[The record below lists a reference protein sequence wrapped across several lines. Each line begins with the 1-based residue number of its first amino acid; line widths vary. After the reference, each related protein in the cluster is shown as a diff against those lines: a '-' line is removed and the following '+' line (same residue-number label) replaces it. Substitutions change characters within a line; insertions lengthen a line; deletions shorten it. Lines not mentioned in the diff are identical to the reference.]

1 MNYPWI
7 EKANRIFVAVLICQF
22 LLTLVIAFFTGTW
35 AEGIVI
41 GLLILALPVFL
52 IKTTPFSAAA
62 RHSVAIA
69 VQLFTALH
77 IQQTMGL
84 TEIHFEIFVMLA
96 FLSFYRD
103 WRVILTSVLV
113 VALHHVLFFIVQ
125 STGRPIYIFEE
136 GHLTFAMLVVHA
148 LFAVTEAGVLMYVA
162 KLTYKEAINAHNLA
176 SSVKHILAKEGVFNL
191 SEFNQSNKDQSEFN
205 RLLVSFSSIIE
216 QAKSVSNS
224 VLASAIEV
232 ESLTQN
238 VQNAT
243 DENVKQ
249 INDIAHATDELVV
262 ANQRVFEEAQSADT
276 NATTAFDATDK
287 TKQIIENSASNI
299 DSLKSDLTATSS
311 TIGQL
316 AEKCNQIEEVMNA
329 IKSIS
334 DQTNLLAL
342 NAAIESAR
350 AGEHGR
356 GFAVVAD
363 EVRKLAMKTRENAEQ
378 ISEITA
384 SLTNEASLSVEQM
397 TKCLNQANETVD
409 LAKDASIMMT
419 DVVSNIEHM
428 RHNIVSVTS
437 AAEEQTTV
445 SRNITQSTQQLSDNS
460 GHLTQS
466 ATESTLQ
473 FKQMKL
479 DIDSLSKEL
488 SRFESN

>member
-1 MNYPWI
+1 M
-7 EKANRIFVAVLICQF
+7 
-22 LLTLVIAFFTGTW
+22 
-35 AEGIVI
+35 
-41 GLLILALPVFL
+41 
-52 IKTTPFSAAA
+52 
-62 RHSVAIA
+62 
-69 VQLFTALH
+69 
-77 IQQTMGL
+77 
-84 TEIHFEIFVMLA
+84 
-96 FLSFYRD
+96 
-103 WRVILTSVLV
+103 
-113 VALHHVLFFIVQ
+113 
-125 STGRPIYIFEE
+125 
-136 GHLTFAMLVVHA
+136 
-148 LFAVTEAGVLMYVA
+148 
-162 KLTYKEAINAHNLA
+162 
-176 SSVKHILAKEGVFNL
+176 AKEGVFNL
-191 SEFNQSNKDQSEFN
+191 SEFNQSNKNQSEFN

-224 VLASAIEV
+224 VLNSAIEV

-276 NATTAFDATDK
+276 NATTAYDATDK

-409 LAKDASIMMT
+409 LAKDASVMMT

-445 SRNITQSTQQLSDNS
+445 SRNITQSY
-460 GHLTQS
+460 S
-466 ATESTLQ
+466 A
-473 FKQMKL
+473 
-479 DIDSLSKEL
+479 II
-488 SRFESN
+488 R